1 MQYVNQFFRSNI
13 IEENG
18 QRQIFGKMVNIGII
32 KMGNLGMSQ
41 VINLIQDEMAARE
54 GITVRAFGTGAKMGL
69 AEAMDTESFKQ
80 WNADF
85 VIIISP
91 NATAPG
97 PTAVLEAWKNVPC
110 IVISDGPKKKEAR
123 EALEQQGLGYII
135 LSVDPLIGAKREFLD
150 PVEMVAFNADAMKVL
165 SICGVVRLIQEELDK
180 ITDQL
185 ASGKSETELE
195 LPHIFANP
203 EKCIQHAG
211 FSNPYAKAKA
221 LAALH
226 IAEKVAQVN
235 YPVCFMLKEL
245 DQICLTA
252 AAGHEIMGAA
262 AHLATQAREIEKSN
276 DTVFRQSHAKSG
288 ILLTKTKL
296 YEKPK

>member
-1 MQYVNQFFRSNI
+1 
-13 IEENG
+13 
-18 QRQIFGKMVNIGII
+18 
-32 KMGNLGMSQ
+32 MGNLGMSQ
-41 VINLIQDEMAARE
+41 IITLIQDEMAMRE
-54 GITVRAFGTGAKMGL
+54 GITVRVFGTGAKMGL
-69 AEAMDTESFKQ
+69 AEAVDTESFKQ

-85 VIIISP
+85 VVIIAP

-97 PTAVLEAWKNVPC
+97 PAAVLEAWKNVPC
-110 IVISDGPKKKEAR
+110 IVISDGPKQKEAR
-123 EALEQQGLGYII
+123 EALEQQGFGYII
-135 LSVDPLIGAKREFLD
+135 LTVDPLIGAKREFLD
-150 PVEMVAFNADAMKVL
+150 PVEMVAFNADVMKVL
-165 SICGVVRLIQEELDK
+165 SICGVVRLIQEELDN
-180 ITDQL
+180 ITAQL
-185 ASGKSETELE
+185 DHGKSGKELE
-195 LPHIFANP
+195 LPHIFAKP
-203 EKCIQHAG
+203 ETCIQHAG

>member
-1 MQYVNQFFRSNI
+1 
-13 IEENG
+13 
-18 QRQIFGKMVNIGII
+18 MVKIGII

-41 VINLIQDEMAARE
+41 VITLIQDEMAARE
-54 GITVRAFGTGAKMGL
+54 GITVRVFGTGAKMGL
-69 AEAMDTESFKQ
+69 AEALDTENFKQ
-80 WNADF
+80 WQADF

-123 EALEQQGLGYII
+123 DALEQQGFGYII
-135 LSVDPLIGAKREFLD
+135 LPVDPLIGAKREFLD
-150 PVEMVAFNADAMKVL
+150 PVEMVVFNADVMKVL
-165 SICGVVRLIQEELDK
+165 SICGVVRLLQEELDK
-180 ITDQL
+180 ITEQL
-185 ASGKSETELE
+185 GFQKSGKKLE
-195 LPHIFANP
+195 LPHIFAKP

-226 IAEKVAQVN
+226 IVEKVAQVN
-235 YPVCFMLKEL
+235 YPVCFTLKNL

-262 AHLATQAREIEKSN
+262 ANLATQAREIEKSN
-276 DTVFRQSHAKSG
+276 DTVFRQSHAKNG